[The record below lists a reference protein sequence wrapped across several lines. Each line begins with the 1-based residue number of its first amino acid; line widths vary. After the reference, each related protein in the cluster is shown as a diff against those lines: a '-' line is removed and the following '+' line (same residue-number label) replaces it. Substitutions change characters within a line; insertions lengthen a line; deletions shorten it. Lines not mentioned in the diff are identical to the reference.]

1 MRYKSTERGASE
13 LLAQTVQ
20 NDIRSAEMTSNNLKW
35 SMAVAGFGMLLRHSK
50 YARGLDYRSV
60 IESAENSLGE
70 DREGYRRECLQLMKL
85 AEILDKSTALK

>member
-1 MRYKSTERGASE
+1 MRYKSTEGGASE

-50 YARGLDYRSV
+50 YVRGLDYRSV

-70 DREGYRRECLQLMKL
+70 DYRRECLQLMKS